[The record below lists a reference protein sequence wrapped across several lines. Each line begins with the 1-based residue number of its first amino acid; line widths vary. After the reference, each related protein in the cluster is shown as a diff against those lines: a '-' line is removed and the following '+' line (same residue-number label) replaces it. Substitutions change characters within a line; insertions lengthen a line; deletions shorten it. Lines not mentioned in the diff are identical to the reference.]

1 MKPQN
6 VSGDFV
12 KNMKKIKTQPN
23 LYLLIISS
31 VFIIAFAIFSCFLS
45 YYTINLKEYF
55 YCAMSILLIGISVM
69 LYSQLSEFFTSISFL
84 NSEIIIY
91 QPLKF
96 RLVKFSKDSI
106 KGFSTSKMYFG
117 RGNLYSSESF
127 IFYSHKTAYEIIK
140 LYNFNFEFVLNSFKT
155 SEIPFLGNEEYEPGT
170 FKRKYKFLN

>member
-1 MKPQN
+1 
-6 VSGDFV
+6 
-12 KNMKKIKTQPN
+12 
-23 LYLLIISS
+23 
-31 VFIIAFAIFSCFLS
+31 
-45 YYTINLKEYF
+45 
-55 YCAMSILLIGISVM
+55 M
-69 LYSQLSEFFTSISFL
+69 LYWQLSEFFTSISFL

-117 RGNLYSSESF
+117 RGNLYLSESF

-155 SEIPFLGNEEYEPGT
+155 SEIPFLGNE
-170 FKRKYKFLN
+170 